1 MTKFDAILEKY
12 ADIIEELVAGQPQID
27 LTTLDTATGDQIQ
40 QGLAEIL
47 GSDPDQ
53 MNKVLQGLVN
63 SKSVNPT
70 AAGQVTNPDP
80 VAAQQA
86 ATNAV
91 ANQGS
96 KATQTNPVAGAE
108 RRAVTNVG

>member
-1 MTKFDAILEKY
+1 MTFKVTIWNKEQSFGYVRDYRKPVWGGRVY
-12 ADIIEELVAGQPQID
+12 YSCHG
-27 LTTLDTATGDQIQ
+27 
-40 QGLAEIL
+40 
-47 GSDPDQ
+47 